1 MIENY
6 MRCAWRSKMLA
17 VTPDEMKMIDK
28 TAINQFGIPGI
39 VLMENAALGVV
50 REVAGILGEIP
61 GKKAIVLA
69 GKGNNGGDAFAVARH
84 LFNMGAHVDVYA
96 LAKLDDIKGDAKINL
111 DILLKMGIEVNE
123 VLESQHI
130 DGIEERLKFS
140 DIVVDGLLGT
150 GLKGEVTGVMT
161 GVIDAVNRSC
171 VPVVAVD
178 IPSGVDGETG
188 KVSTACIKAR
198 TTVTFAFPKIGQLVH
213 PGCEYVGKLEIVDI
227 GIPKAAVREN
237 EIKKYLIDSGLVSK
251 LIPKREPNSNKGT
264 YGKVLVVAGS
274 RGMTGAA
281 CLTGSAALRAGAG
294 LVYMAAPLSLLPIY
308 ACSLVEA
315 LTIPLEDGNKG
326 YITGESIHKILMQLE
341 KVDVAAVGP
350 GLSTEDDIKEVV
362 HSIVKNSKVP
372 IVLDAD
378 GINVLAEDLSVLKE
392 LKTQM
397 VITPH
402 PGEMAR
408 LLGATVKEVQEDRI
422 NIARSFSKEYG
433 VITVLKGSRTI
444 IASPEGEIYIN
455 TTGNAGMATGGSGDV
470 LTGIIASFIGQGLKP
485 LDAAVVGVYLH
496 GTCGDNVARRKGE
509 HGLIAGDLVREIPK
523 VIFETDGSRG

>member
-1 MIENY
+1 
-6 MRCAWRSKMLA
+6 MLV
-17 VTPDEMKMIDK
+17 VTPDEMKIIDK
-28 TAINQFGIPGI
+28 TAIDEFGIPGI

-50 REVAGILGEIP
+50 REIVKILGDIP

-84 LFNMGAHVDVYA
+84 LFNMGANVSVHV
-96 LAKLDDIKGDAKINL
+96 LAKLADVKGDAKINL

-123 VLESQHI
+123 ITEGQHI
-130 DGIEERLKFS
+130 AVVEEKLKFS
-140 DIVVDGLLGT
+140 DIVIDGLLGT
-150 GLKGEVTGVMT
+150 GLKGEVTGVMA
-161 GVIDAVNRSC
+161 GVIDAVNKSC

-188 KVSTACIKAR
+188 KVSAKCIKAK

-227 GIPKAAVREN
+227 SIPSAAVKET
-237 EIKKYLIDSGLVSK
+237 EIKKYLIDSGLVSQ
-251 LIPKREPNSNKGT
+251 LIPKREANTNKGT

-281 CLTGSAALRAGAG
+281 CLTGSAALRAGSG

-308 ACSLVEA
+308 AGALVEA
-315 LTIPLEDGNKG
+315 LTIPLEDENKG
-326 YITGESIHKILMQLE
+326 YITKESVHKILMQLE

-350 GLSTEDDIKEVV
+350 GLSTGDETKEVV
-362 HSIVKNSKVP
+362 YSIVKNSKVP

-378 GINVLAEDLSVLKE
+378 GINILAEDLSILKE
-392 LKTQM
+392 RKAQM

-408 LLGATVKEVQEDRI
+408 LLGTTVKEIQEDRI
-422 NIARSFSKEYG
+422 NIARSFSKEWG
-433 VITVLKGSRTI
+433 VTTVLKGSRTI

-485 LDAAVVGVYLH
+485 LDAAVAGVYLH
-496 GTCGDNVARRKGE
+496 GVCGDNIAQRNGA
-509 HGLIAGDLVREIPK
+509 HGLIAGDLAREIPK
-523 VIFETDGSRG
+523 VIFEIDGSRGQNGL